1 MNAIT
6 STQWSKSWNNWCR
19 SALVLSV
26 IVMLVSTHAFAQATV
41 TTLAN
46 TYNRAGAG
54 KASALNVGFLTIGAS
69 TTSAKFNLPMGIA
82 LDPSGTA
89 MFVADYNNNAIR
101 YVYGLGN
108 SSSSITFTIYNNTRG
123 ISHPVGVAVDLLTN
137 VYVLNYGK
145 KGTDGSLMVFNG
157 LSLMNYGYIPAI
169 TTRATN
175 LVKAAGLTLDYFNNA
190 YITVQGNTVI
200 RVTPTGVITTVGTI
214 KTGKTALTGITYLAN
229 GQLAISDAGNNGIW
243 IMDPANTNLFSNA
256 TPLTG
261 FNGVGDFLGDSTSA
275 KFNHPAGIVQAGNGI
290 LVVADCNNNQ
300 VKLVGTNGNVGR
312 LFGVPSSYWKNART
326 VPLKGW
332 SDGTVNPTIFLDT
345 VQSDQPFGLAIDAKG
360 NVYDS
365 EEHYDLLREATGTGL
380 LPPPSPFPL
389 APINVSANAGYG
401 YVNLTWSPV
410 TTATNYNVKRATF
423 SGSEV
428 TVYSTT
434 NSSYTDT
441 NVFDGTNY
449 YYEVSAIN
457 IAGEGPNSSEVSAL
471 PLFSPTPNSLIV
483 TATNFG
489 LVSLAW
495 APSAGAT
502 SYNVKRSTST
512 STETTI
518 GSTSSLIYNY
528 NDTGVSNGVTY
539 YYVVSAVNGGGE
551 NPTNS
556 AEVSATVPIPPP
568 PAPTIGWFDYE
579 GSPVALTTFHP
590 YSGTPYIA
598 HNGVD
603 INFSFAIEPNLDGV
617 QTKYTID
624 GSNPSATNGFTAN
637 FYQNGQQLGLNGTT
651 PLPISAAPNLVI
663 KAVNLDSGGSS
674 PIVTAVYQFV
684 TADPS
689 INGNNPRY
697 LSVNDAT
704 IGAQLLYTT
713 DGTDPRTNTSAIANV
728 IGPVSGTNSIQLPP
742 ITFPANTDSI
752 LLQIV
757 AFKANYQTSSVV
769 SKTLFAS
776 NAVDNT
782 IDFGFAAG
790 PGSCQFVA
798 SPGQTFVV
806 PVALNLLAEAPP
818 IYGLQ
823 FNLTVTNLGAIPVTP
838 GAVDFDSLIGLP
850 DKDNDG
856 YYPPILPYSF
866 ISASQP
872 NNDANAVQFPD
883 GAWYQGMKFTNF
895 NNENLLGVGWLEI
908 YGRTNLYNTLSQNLL
923 TYPIR
928 RGNEPYPNNSQVVVG
943 GYKFGIPTNA
953 SSGDVYQIQIGR
965 PSGITFPQV
974 GYGTPVLINAPADT
988 NLVGPGSLNALKN
1001 VTIGYRKYLV
1011 GDVYPANW
1019 FNAGDFGT
1027 MDLVTNG
1034 VTDVS
1039 RVFDF
1044 AAYSVAPYFIATP
1057 PAKSDLFDALD
1068 SCGNIGVLDT
1078 NSGYYTN
1085 PNTYPAP
1092 TNLVNAVTNYTDNYL
1107 FDTNAKAYQLQSHI
1121 ISSINDYPTNVYLTT
1136 YFLPVPIYTTNIYQP
1151 TPPALPTTN
1160 LTQGNYNYPITPAVS
1175 TLFDGN
1181 DTNINQIAFGDGQL
1195 DVCDVYVTFRRS
1207 LDSSLL
1213 WFERFWTNGQL
1224 VADTAIRNPAAH
1236 VVSKLVSANLVQ
1248 PRDTNSAP
1256 SSVPPLVVFNA
1267 GTINGT
1273 AGRVVQ
1279 VPITATITGNYNLRL
1294 LMLNLNVLPVANAP
1308 ALNTQVQ
1315 FTQTAT
1321 ALGAPHLTDSIGNGN
1336 YAAVWLNS
1344 PSEGAT
1350 GAGLTGTVTL
1360 GYLSVTIPAGTA
1372 SGSSYTVNFDHASAS
1387 PNGLASFP
1395 VQTVAGSITVH

>member
-1 MNAIT
+1 MLA
-6 STQWSKSWNNWCR
+6 
-19 SALVLSV
+19 SAHV
-26 IVMLVSTHAFAQATV
+26 FAQQATV
-41 TTLAN
+41 TTFAN

-54 KASALNVGFLTIGAS
+54 KASAL
-69 TTSAKFNLPMGIA
+69 TTGVPTLGAKFNSPMGIA
-82 LDPSGTA
+82 LDSSGTA

-101 YVYGLGN
+101 YIYGLGN
-108 SSSSITFTIYNNTRG
+108 NSSSVTFTIYNNTRG
-123 ISHPVGVAVDLLTN
+123 INHPVGVAVDFSNN

-157 LSLMNYGYIPAI
+157 SSLLNYGYITAI

-190 YITVQGNTVI
+190 YITIQGNTVI
-200 RVTPTGVITTVGTI
+200 RVTPSGVTTLVGTI
-214 KTGKTALTGITYLAN
+214 KTAKTALTGITYLAN

-243 IMDPANTNLFSNA
+243 IMNPANTNLFSNA

-261 FNGVGDFLGDSTSA
+261 FHGAGDFLGDSTSA
-275 KFNHPAGIVQAGNGI
+275 MFNHPEGIVQAGNGI

-300 VKLVGTNGNVGR
+300 VKLVDTNGNVGR
-312 LFGVPSSYWKNART
+312 LFGVPSSLWKNAKNLAT
-326 VPLKGW
+326 KGW
-332 SDGTVNPTIFLDT
+332 KDGTSNPQIFLDT

-428 TVYSTT
+428 TIYTTT
-434 NSSYTDT
+434 NTSYADT
-441 NVFDGTNY
+441 NVLDGTNY

-457 IAGEGPNSSEVSAL
+457 TAGEGSNSSEVSAL

-502 SYNVKRSTST
+502 SYNIKRSTST

-518 GSTSSLIYNY
+518 GSTSSLIY

-556 AEVSATVPIPPP
+556 AEVSVTVPTPPP

-579 GSPVALTTFHP
+579 GSPVAVTTFHP

-663 KAVNLDSGGSS
+663 KAENFNSGGNS

-684 TADPS
+684 AADPS
-689 INGNNPRY
+689 INGNNAAD

-713 DGTDPRTNTSAIANV
+713 DGTDPRTNINANV
-728 IGPVSGTNSIQLPP
+728 VGPISGTNSIQLPV

-752 LLQIV
+752 LFQIV

-769 SKTLFAS
+769 SKTFFAS
-776 NAVDNT
+776 NAVYNT

-806 PVALNLLAEAPP
+806 PVALNLLADAPP

-823 FNLTVTNLGAIPVTP
+823 FNLTVTNLGAIPVAP
-838 GAVDFDSLIGLP
+838 GAVDFDSLLGKP
-850 DKDNDG
+850 DQFNDG
-856 YYPPILPYSF
+856 YYLVIPPYAFLNVATKPS
-866 ISASQP
+866 
-872 NNDANAVQFPD
+872 NDPAAIFVN
-883 GAWYQGMKFTNF
+883 GSWYQGMQFTNF

-923 TYPIR
+923 TFPIL
-928 RGNEPYPNNSQVVVG
+928 RGNEPYPSKSQSVVG
-943 GYKFGIPTNA
+943 GYKFMIPTNA

-965 PSGITFPQV
+965 PSGITFGQV

-1001 VTIGYRKYLV
+1001 VTIGYKKYLV

-1044 AAYSVAPYFIATP
+1044 AVYPVAAP
-1057 PAKSDLFDALD
+1057 PANSDLFDALD
-1068 SCGNIGVLDT
+1068 SCGNFGYT
-1078 NSGYYTN
+1078 NQFGYYTN
-1085 PNTYPAP
+1085 ANTYPQ
-1092 TNLVNAVTNYTDNYL
+1092 TLILTNAVTNYTSVYVYDTNINAYATNSYLVPSSIDNY
-1107 FDTNAKAYQLQSHI
+1107 TNTIYI
-1121 ISSINDYPTNVYLTT
+1121 TT
-1136 YFLPVPIYTTNIYQP
+1136 YLVGVPFNITNIYQP
-1151 TPPALPTTN
+1151 LPPNAPFENIVQDSYITN
-1160 LTQGNYNYPITPAVS
+1160 ITPAVS
-1175 TLFDGN
+1175 ALFDGN
-1181 DTNINQIAFGDGQL
+1181 DTNINQIAFGDGVL

-1213 WFERFWTNGQL
+1213 WFERFWTNGQRA
-1224 VADTAIRNPAAH
+1224 ADTAIRNPAAH

-1267 GTINGT
+1267 STINGT
-1273 AGRVVQ
+1273 AGQVVQ
-1279 VPITATITGNYNLRL
+1279 VPITANITGNYNLRL
-1294 LMLNLNVLPVANAP
+1294 LMLNLSVLPMANAP

-1321 ALGAPHLTDSIGNGN
+1321 ALGSPHLTDSIGNGN

-1350 GAGLTGTVTL
+1350 GVGLTGTVTL
-1360 GYLSVTIPAGTA
+1360 GYLSVTIPAGAA

-1395 VQTVAGSITVH
+1395 VRTVSGSITVK